1 LWDNKMDYGHG
12 TGHGVGHVLSVHEGP
27 ASLSKRGSQEIL
39 AGMILSNEPG
49 YYQPGEFGIRQE
61 NLVHVITVCDDFLG
75 FENLTFVPFDKRLID
90 TSLLSKTQL
99 DALNSYHKEVL
110 EKISPHFP
118 HALQDWLE
126 QKCEA
131 L

>member
-1 LWDNKMDYGHG
+1 MDYGHG

-49 YYQPGEFGIRQE
+49 YYHPGEFGIRQE
-61 NLVHVITVCDDFLG
+61 NLVHVINVCDDFLG

-110 EKISPHFP
+110 EKISPHLP
-118 HALQDWLE
+118 HVLQDWLE
-126 QKCEA
+126 HKCEA
-131 L
+131 LS

>member
-1 LWDNKMDYGHG
+1 M
-12 TGHGVGHVLSVHEGP
+12 
-27 ASLSKRGSQEIL
+27 

-61 NLVHVITVCDDFLG
+61 NLVHVITVSDDFLG

-90 TSLLSKTQL
+90 KSLLSQTQL
-99 DALNSYHKEVL
+99 EALNSYHNKVL
-110 EKISPHFP
+110 EKISPHLSE
-118 HALQDWLE
+118 ALQNWFE
-126 QKCEA
+126 HKCKA